1 MKIGKFDTIDGEA
14 AGYNC
19 FVSVRTEE
27 HATITKYNTRYFNPI
42 REQGTFFVKP
52 NGGGGAP
59 SWREEE
65 VKLRQAAVRKTAPLT
80 AAAWQLSQSHRVPKS
95 KMGQHKL

>member
-52 NGGGGAP
+52 NGGGGLHLGE
-59 SWREEE
+59 R
-65 VKLRQAAVRKTAPLT
+65 RKSNSGKRLCGRLHP
-80 AAAWQLSQSHRVPKS
+80 
-95 KMGQHKL
+95 